1 MFLTQSKYDTC
12 KYDTPKY
19 DYSEYFYCSLCMGA
33 YMPDFVNRTEE
44 LTRLRTLF
52 DSDDAELAVVYGR
65 RRIGKTRLVKQAL
78 EDHDDTVLYQTRQ
91 KTRTLQLGQFV
102 ERAADAFPGIERIR
116 QDWEP
121 LFEYLA
127 DQDAIVVLDEF
138 PYLVEQDQSLPSVLQ
153 ALFDHEFEGSAA
165 TFVLVGSS
173 ISMMEEATLLGD
185 SPLYGR
191 SSLRLDVRQ
200 LPFDAAFEFL
210 PDDATSDDTVRAW
223 SVFGGVPYYLEE
235 LDPSVSLGKNI
246 HRTVLT
252 RHGSLHDEP
261 EYVLRMELQEPTRY
275 FSILEAIAGGA
286 TGRNEIAGAT
296 GIEYNQLS
304 KYLDRLSRL
313 RLVERRVPVTERPE
327 RSKRSQYRIRDPIF
341 RFWFRFL
348 YGSPD
353 RYDEVGDGAYERLI
367 EPQMPDFVASA
378 FEELCCRALWTLY
391 DEYPLVDV
399 GKWWYQDHEVDVVGL
414 TDADVLIAG
423 ECKYRASPADFSVLS
438 SLEDRVEEL
447 RWTPDSGGDRTC
459 KYALFSRNG
468 YTDAVRDAAA
478 ERSDL
483 RLYSVSDVVDVLT
496 GINGERS

>member
-1 MFLTQSKYDTC
+1 
-12 KYDTPKY
+12 
-19 DYSEYFYCSLCMGA
+19 MGA
-33 YMPDFVNRTEE
+33 NMPDFVNRTEE
-44 LTRLRTLF
+44 LTRLRDHF
-52 DSDDAELAVVYGR
+52 DSDEAELAVVYGR
-65 RRIGKTRLVKQAL
+65 RRLGKTRLVKQAL
-78 EDHDDTVLYQTRQ
+78 GDYEATVFYQARQ
-91 KTRTLQLGQFV
+91 KTRTLQLEQFV
-102 ERAADAFPGIERIR
+102 ETAGDAFPGIERIR

-138 PYLVEQDQSLPSVLQ
+138 PYLIEQDESLPSVLQ
-153 ALFDHEFEGSAA
+153 ALFDHEFDESAA

-191 SSLRLDVRQ
+191 SSLKLDVKQ
-200 LPFDAAFEFL
+200 LPFDAAVEFL
-210 PDDATSDDTVRAW
+210 PDDTTSDDAVRAW

-235 LDPSVSLGKNI
+235 LDPTASLGENI
-246 HRTVLT
+246 HRTVLA

-304 KYLDRLSRL
+304 TYLDRLSRL

-327 RSKRSQYRIRDPIF
+327 RSKRSRYRLRDPFF

-353 RYDEVGDGAYERLI
+353 RFTEFGDGAYERLI
-367 EPQMPDFVASA
+367 EPQMPEFVAPA
-378 FEELCCRALWTLY
+378 FEDLCCRALWTLY
-391 DEYPLVDV
+391 DEYPVVDV
-399 GKWWYQDHEVDVVGL
+399 GQWWYQDHEVDVVGL
-414 TDADVLIAG
+414 TDEDVLIAG
-423 ECKYRASPADFSVLS
+423 ECKYQASSVNFSALS
-438 SLEDRVEEL
+438 SLKGHVEEL
-447 RWTPDSGGDRTC
+447 RWTPDGGGNRTC
-459 KYALFSRNG
+459 EYALFSRNG
-468 YTDAVRDAAA
+468 FTDAVRDAAA
-478 ERSDL
+478 ERPDL
-483 RLYSVSDVVDVLT
+483 RLYSLSDVVEALAD
-496 GINGERS
+496 ERP